1 MNFQIFTDYPSWFW
15 LLCFACGGIYAG
27 FLYFREK
34 KINSAIEN
42 KWWKRGLAALRFFAV
57 TIVAFLLLNPYL
69 KSRFNETEKP
79 VIIIAQ
85 DNSSSIAQQFSDSA
99 AFQKS
104 LAALREELSKNYE
117 VRNYTFG
124 EHLNENTAVNY
135 SEKSS
140 DLSSALAELNNL
152 YENINVGA
160 VIFATDGIYNTG
172 SNPVYVKNDLG
183 APVYTIALGDT
194 VPKKDLRI
202 TRVLH
207 NNIVYLKDKFSIV
220 TDVEAI
226 FCNGLN
232 PKITV
237 SEITKG
243 NARMLGEKNV
253 AVNSDLFNTSF
264 SWEIEATEPGIRHY
278 QVRITKAEGEITTDN
293 NVQDIYIEV
302 LDARQKILLLANAPH
317 PDIAALRTAIES
329 NKNYQ
334 VDVALVSE
342 LKGPVGDYNLILLH
356 NLPSSA
362 NQIKSV
368 LDEIKQ
374 KQIPAFYF
382 VGAQTS
388 LSAFNNAQNL
398 LKITSSGQSANE
410 ITATTDAS
418 FNLFTLDEHAFTMYP
433 KLPALSSPYG
443 QYYASP
449 ASQVI
454 MTQKIG
460 SVNTKYPLLLFSLPG
475 GEKNAVFA
483 AENFWKWRMYDYV
496 LNANQSATDE
506 LISKT
511 VQYLSAKNDKKQFR
525 ANIAKNVL
533 SENEQ
538 IVIDG
543 ELYNDSYQLINDPD
557 ATLVIKNEDGK
568 EFPFQFDKTNKSY
581 ALNAGYFPEGNYTFE
596 AKVNYNGKEMKDNG
610 AFSISPVRLETINTT
625 ANHKILNQLA
635 VESNGKMLYPDQ
647 INQLQDIIGSSASAK
662 PVMREITTTRSI
674 INLKWIFF
682 AILGLLI
689 VEWFIRKFNGS
700 Y

>member
-27 FLYFREK
+27 ILYFREK

-57 TIVAFLLLNPYL
+57 TLIAFLLLNPYL

-85 DNSSSIAQQFSDSA
+85 DNSSSIAQQFKDSTSYN
-99 AFQKS
+99 QSIKS
-104 LAALREELSKNYE
+104 LREELSKNYD

-124 EHLNENTAVNY
+124 EHLNEGTDINY

-140 DLSSALAELNNL
+140 DLSSALSEINNL

-243 NARMLGEKNV
+243 SSRSLGEKNV
-253 AVNSDLFNTSF
+253 SVNSDLFNTNF
-264 SWEIEATEPGIRHY
+264 NWEIEANEPGIRHY
-278 QVRITKAEGEITTDN
+278 QIRISKVDGEITTDN

-317 PDIAALRTAIES
+317 PDIAALRAGIEA

-334 VDVALVSE
+334 VDVALISE
-342 LKGPVGDYNLILLH
+342 LKGSVGDYNLIILH
-356 NLPSSA
+356 NLPSVS

-374 KQIPAFYF
+374 KQIPVLYF

-388 LSAFNNAQNL
+388 LTAFNSAQNL
-398 LKITSSGQSANE
+398 LKITATGQSANE

-418 FNLFTLDEHAFTMYP
+418 FNLFTLDEHSFTIYP

-443 QYYASP
+443 QYNPSP

-460 SVNTKYPLLLFSLPG
+460 SVNTKYPLLIFSLPG

-483 AENFWKWRMYDYV
+483 AENFWKWRIYDYL
-496 LNANQSATDE
+496 LNTNHAATDE

-533 SENEQ
+533 NENEQ
-538 IVIDG
+538 IRIDG

-557 ATLVIKNEDGK
+557 ATIVIKNEDGK

-581 ALNAGYFPEGNYTFE
+581 SLNAGFFPEGNYSFE
-596 AKVNYNGKEMKDNG
+596 AKVTYNGKEMKDNG

-647 INQLQDIIGSSASAK
+647 ISQLQDIIGQSASAK

-682 AILGLLI
+682 AIIGLLI
-689 VEWFIRKFNGS
+689 IEWFIRKFNGS

>member
-1 MNFQIFTDYPSWFW
+1 MAAIR
-15 LLCFACGGIYAG
+15 
-27 FLYFREK
+27 FL
-34 KINSAIEN
+34 
-42 KWWKRGLAALRFFAV
+42 AV
-57 TIVAFLLLNPYL
+57 TVLAFLLLNPYL

-79 VIIIAQ
+79 VVIIAQ
-85 DNSSSIAQQFSDSA
+85 DNSSSIAQQFKDSVA
-99 AFQKS
+99 YRQS
-104 LAALREELSKNYE
+104 MDALRESLSQKYE

-124 EHLNENTAVNY
+124 DELKENKHVNF

-140 DLSSALAELNNL
+140 DLSSALSELNNL
-152 YENINVGA
+152 YENMNVGA

-226 FCNGLN
+226 FCKGINS
-232 PKITV
+232 KITV
-237 SEITKG
+237 NEIVKDGSRLT
-243 NARMLGEKNV
+243 GEKNV
-253 AVNSDLFNTSF
+253 AVSTDLFNESF
-264 SWEIEATEPGIRHY
+264 NWEIEATEPGIRHY
-278 QVRITKAEGEITTDN
+278 QIRLSKVEGEITTDN
-293 NVQDIYIEV
+293 NVQDIYVEV

-317 PDIAALRTAIES
+317 PDIAALHSGIES

-334 VDVALVSE
+334 VDVMLAAD
-342 LKGPVGDYNLILLH
+342 LKGSVADYNLVILH
-356 NLPSSA
+356 NLPSST
-362 NQIKSV
+362 NQIKSA
-368 LDEIKQ
+368 LDEIKRNE
-374 KQIPAFYF
+374 IPVLFF
-382 VGAQTS
+382 VGSQTS
-388 LSAFNNAQNL
+388 LTAFNNAQNL
-398 LKITSSGQSANE
+398 VKITSNGQSANE

-418 FNLFTLDEHAFTMYP
+418 FNLFTMDEHAFSIYP

-443 QYYASP
+443 QYTPSP
-449 ASQVI
+449 ASQII
-454 MTQKIG
+454 MMQKIG
-460 SVNTKYPLLLFSLPG
+460 SVNTKYPLLIFSLPG

-483 AENFWKWRMYDYV
+483 AENYWKWRIHDY
-496 LNANQSATDE
+496 LMNTNQSATDE

-525 ANIAKNVL
+525 AVIAKNVL
-533 SENEQ
+533 NENEQ
-538 IVIDG
+538 IIIDG

-557 ATLVIKNEDGK
+557 ATIVIKNGEGK
-568 EFPFQFDKTNKSY
+568 EYPFQFDKTNKSY
-581 ALNAGYFPEGNYTFE
+581 SLNAGYFPEGNYTFE

-635 VESNGKMLYPDQ
+635 TSSNGKLIYPDQ
-647 INQLQDIIGSSASAK
+647 ISQLEQIIADSVSGK

-682 AILGLLI
+682 LIFGLLA
-689 VEWFIRKFNGS
+689 VEWFVRKFNGS